1 MEFASRHHC
10 VCSIQYKEFFGRVH
24 TLGGTASRASVA
36 AHGDSHGLLGD
47 VLKVDKSLAQLH
59 TVDGLSGLTGVLEA
73 DTKVRAA
80 SASALGV
87 FDLLGGV
94 TDLYIAQG

>member
-1 MEFASRHHC
+1 MDNALVFRADIYP
-10 VCSIQYKEFFGRVH
+10 VKDFFGRGP
-24 TLGGTASRASVA
+24 TLSGTASRASVA

-59 TVDGLSGLTGVLEA
+59 AVDSLSGLTGVLEA
-73 DTKVRAA
+73 DAKVRAA
-80 SASALGV
+80 SAGALGV

-94 TDLYIAQG
+94 TDL